1 MAVKRWNG
9 TAWEVYAGADLAPVK
24 VTDGRVGKTTFIG
37 ATSPT
42 GQVDGD
48 IWIDQ
53 DTTTNAVVP
62 TALTT
67 KGDMFAATANAAY
80 TRFAAGNNGESLY
93 ADSTTSTGLRWQG
106 DFNTG
111 KNKILN
117 GDFSIWQRGTTATST
132 SGFLN
137 VTYLA
142 DRWTTYY
149 YGGGNTAN
157 YTYSRENLPYG
168 DIPGYGG
175 QYFARHAFPA
185 YSSTAYWEWIHK
197 IEDVRTLAG
206 QINTLSFWVRVPS
219 GTPPTISWEVMQNF
233 GTGGSTSVYSY
244 TGFSSTTLT
253 SSWQRMTLPLNIAS
267 VAGKT
272 IGAGSYLQIKAY
284 FGPTGSS
291 GSAFTLDITGMQ
303 LEQSSVATP
312 FTTNTANPQ
321 AELAACQ
328 RYYYKSVDM
337 SVVPGSATF
346 SGLVRGGTNAS
357 GNRWIGH
364 FSLPVTMRSA
374 PSCIVYNPTTG
385 AAGSMRNEDANT
397 NVTVSGIF
405 GQYQN
410 TITQIDFSPV
420 TSANNVVVG
429 YIVASAEL

>member
-67 KGDMFAATANAAY
+67 KGDIFAATGNAAY
-80 TRFAAGNNGESLY
+80 TRLAAGNNGESLF

-137 VTYLA
+137 TTYLA

-185 YSSTAYWEWIHK
+185 YSSTAYWEWLHK

-206 QINTLSFWVRVPS
+206 QNNNLSFWARVPS
-219 GTPPTISWEVMQNF
+219 GTPLTISWEIMQNF
-233 GTGGSTSVYSY
+233 GTGGSASVYSY

-253 SSWQRMTLPLNIAS
+253 SSWQRMSLPLSIAT

-291 GSAFTLDITGMQ
+291 GSAFTLDVTGMQ
-303 LEQSSVATP
+303 LEASSVATP

-328 RYYYKSVDM
+328 RYFQIIN
-337 SVVPGSATF
+337 GSGA
-346 SGLVRGGTNAS
+346 GLIGSKNNGTTSYFIAPLKVN
-357 GNRWIGH
+357 
-364 FSLPVTMRSA
+364 MRSA
-374 PSCIVYNPTTG
+374 PSITSSAVGELALSALNGSTTYPATSFGSNRSSTWSASFVLGQGTSDG
-385 AAGSMRNEDANT
+385 AAGGAAVLLFD
-397 NVTVSGIF
+397 
-405 GQYQN
+405 
-410 TITQIDFSPV
+410 
-420 TSANNVVVG
+420 SANG
-429 YIVASAEL
+429 WVAFASEL